1 MEARKTGAFAFA
13 AVPIL
18 VVGGL
23 LSMVL
28 LGADDTCA
36 VADSSS
42 SVSIDPASVPS
53 TTIAGYNHE
62 QLVNA
67 AYVVQAGK
75 DLSLSVRDQT
85 VGVMTA
91 MGESSLRNI
100 DYGDW
105 ETGGVTNPDGSRTTS
120 IGLFQQQDG
129 WGSRAD
135 RLDPY
140 KSSTMFFQ
148 AMIEK
153 VPDRASLEP
162 TLIAHRTQVNADPY
176 HYEKFWDP
184 AVQVVEGLTG
194 VRTGLN
200 GSDGSSSGGCAGL
213 LPGTVNAN
221 GWASPAAGPIVS
233 PFGMRLHPIY
243 KEWRLHAG
251 TDFAGGGCDGPIW
264 AAQAGTVTFRGFDG
278 RGNGTITIDHGGGVQ
293 TKYLHEYESGML
305 VRTGDKVTAGQQ
317 IGRVGSSGESSGCHL
332 HFSVL
337 VDGEFVDPEPFMSA
351 LGITLGQ

>member
-1 MEARKTGAFAFA
+1 MEPRKTAGFAI
-13 AVPIL
+13 AVVPLL

-23 LSMVL
+23 FGMML
-28 LGADDTCA
+28 LGADDSCA

-42 SVSIDPASVPS
+42 SVTIDPASVPDTS
-53 TTIAGYNHE
+53 IAGYGRE
-62 QLVNA
+62 QLTNA
-67 AYVVQAGK
+67 AYVMQAGK
-75 DLSLSVRDQT
+75 DLGLNVRDQT
-85 VGVMTA
+85 IGVMTA

-129 WGSRAD
+129 WGSRAE

-148 AMIEK
+148 AMVTK
-153 VPDRASLEP
+153 VPDRGSLEP
-162 TLIAHRTQVNADPY
+162 TIVAHRTQVNADPY
-176 HYEKFWDP
+176 HYEKYWQS
-184 AVQVVEGLTG
+184 AVEVVEGLTG
-194 VRTGLN
+194 VRTGL
-200 GSDGSSSGGCAGL
+200 SSDDGSASGSCNGL

-221 GWASPAAGPIVS
+221 GWAAPAAGPIAS
-233 PFGMRLHPIY
+233 PYGMRLHPIY
-243 KEWRLHAG
+243 NEWRLHSG
-251 TDFAGGGCDGPIW
+251 TDLSGGGCDGPIW

-293 TKYLHEYESGML
+293 TKYLHQYDSGML
-305 VRTGDKVTAGQQ
+305 VRTGDKVKAGDQ

-337 VDGEFVDPEPFMSA
+337 IDGQFVDPEPFMSA
-351 LGITLGQ
+351 VGITLGQ